1 MNDKAAHARAWLAK
15 ADSDLTAAR
24 RLLEH
29 AGPYDAVCFHA
40 QQAAEKALKALLAF
54 ADAPLPRTHNLEDLQ
69 AQCLS
74 TMAADRLVDLRR
86 LDLSELTPFAV
97 ESRYDIEFWPDQA
110 EASAAVAVAAVVCAL
125 ASRIV
130 LE

>member
-29 AGPYDAVCFHA
+29 GGPYDAVCFHA

-54 ADAPLPRTHNLEDLQ
+54 SNALIPRTHNLEDLLQ
-69 AQCLS
+69 QCTAVIS
-74 TMAADRLVDLRR
+74 AADAEDLERY
-86 LDLSELTPFAV
+86 DLAELTPFAV
-97 ESRYDIEFWPDQA
+97 ESRYDIEFWPDEA
-110 EASAAVAVAAVVCAL
+110 EASAAVSVAAAVLVL
-125 ASRIV
+125 ASRVIV
-130 LE
+130 E

>member
-1 MNDKAAHARAWLAK
+1 MNDKLSHARAWLAK

-54 ADAPLPRTHNLEDLQ
+54 ASAPIPRTHNLEDLLQ
-69 AQCLS
+69 QC
-74 TMAADRLVDLRR
+74 AAVMHDAEFRELER
-86 LDLSELTPFAV
+86 LDLAELTPFAV
-97 ESRYDIEFWPDQA
+97 ESRYDIEFWPEPA
-110 EASAAVAVAAVVCAL
+110 EASAAVSAAVAALAL
-125 ASRIV
+125 ASRVIAA
-130 LE
+130 